1 MSDLSPY
8 ELQQFKDMAPEEIE
22 EDFQHF
28 LSRSRSAAYTPR
40 SPATSP
46 RRRSSGVLGAGWTGG
61 ARSAESAGT
70 RRRSQS
76 EELGGL
82 LPR

>member
-28 LSRSRSAAYTPR
+28 LSRSRSAAAP
-40 SPATSP
+40 
-46 RRRSSGVLGAGWTGG
+46 
-61 ARSAESAGT
+61 SAPFSYFAA
-70 RRRSQS
+70 
-76 EELGGL
+76 
-82 LPR
+82 